1 MDHVGEQ
8 PATREP
14 LETYQALAQM
24 IDHSLVRPE
33 LSEDQVRAGCLL
45 AADYGVATVTVRPSD
60 IDQAVRYLRGS
71 ATRPASVAGFPHGDS
86 NTATK
91 LYEARDLIRRGASEI
106 DMVINIGKLISRQF
120 PYVETELV
128 QMANACRSE
137 GVLLKVIFENA
148 YLTEDLKIIACKIA
162 KRAEVDFVKT
172 STGFA
177 PSGCTLEDVRL
188 MYGKCNPRVKVKA
201 AAGVRSLETAL
212 AAYQA
217 GADRFGCT
225 ATAVILEAW
234 KAQLAKKAESAES
247 IPPAPAGPTP

>member
-1 MDHVGEQ
+1 
-8 PATREP
+8 
-14 LETYQALAQM
+14 M

-33 LSEDQVRAGCLL
+33 LTEDQVRQGCLL
-45 AADYGVATVTVRPSD
+45 AAEYGVATATVRPSD
-60 IDQAVRYLRGS
+60 IDQAVRYLRDS
-71 ATRPASVAGFPHGDS
+71 PTLPASVVGFPHGDS

-91 LYEARDLIRRGASEI
+91 LYEARDLIRRGAREI

-128 QMANACRSE
+128 QMAGACRSE
-137 GVLLKVIFENA
+137 GVRLKVIFENA
-148 YLTEDLKIIACKIA
+148 YLSQDLKIIACKIA

-177 PSGCTLEDVRL
+177 PSGFTLEDIRL

-212 AAYQA
+212 AVYQA

-225 ATAVILEAW
+225 VTASILDAW
-234 KAQLAKKAESAES
+234 KAHLASKGA
-247 IPPAPAGPTP
+247 PAPPTP